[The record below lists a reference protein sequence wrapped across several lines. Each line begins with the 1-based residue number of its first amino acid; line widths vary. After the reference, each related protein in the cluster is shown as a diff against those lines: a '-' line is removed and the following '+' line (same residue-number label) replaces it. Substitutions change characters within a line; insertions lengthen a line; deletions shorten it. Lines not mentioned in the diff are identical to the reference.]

1 MRNKSY
7 DDTNIFSKILR
18 GEISCEKVFESEYSL
33 AFRDIYPKAPTH
45 VLVIPKKHYVS
56 LNDFS
61 AKADIEELSDIFKT
75 IIEVVEI
82 EGIKNTGY
90 RVTTNTGRDANQEV
104 EHLHFHIIGG
114 RKLGR
119 SD

>member
-18 GEISCEKVFESEYSL
+18 GEISCEKVFESQHTL

-45 VLVIPKKHYVS
+45 VLVIPQKHYVS

-61 AKADIEELSDIFKT
+61 AKADIEELSAISD
-75 IIEVVEI
+75 EDE
-82 EGIKNTGY
+82 EG
-90 RVTTNTGRDANQEV
+90 
-104 EHLHFHIIGG
+104 
-114 RKLGR
+114 
-119 SD
+119 SPSSS

>member
-1 MRNKSY
+1 LKNKSY

-18 GEISCEKVFESEYSL
+18 GEIPCEKVFESEYTL

-61 AKADIEELSDIFKT
+61 AKADKEELSDIFKT
-75 IIEVVEI
+75 ILEVAES

-104 EHLHFHIIGG
+104 GHLHFHIIGG

>member
-18 GEISCEKVFESEYSL
+18 GEISCEKVFESEYTL

-61 AKADIEELSDIFKT
+61 AKADIEEFSDIFETNSALASARFSSKT
-75 IIEVVEI
+75 DLLE
-82 EGIKNTGY
+82 
-90 RVTTNTGRDANQEV
+90 TTIFPLLLSIFN
-104 EHLHFHIIGG
+104 
-114 RKLGR
+114 K
-119 SD
+119 